1 METRK
6 TKLARQNAR
15 LISES
20 ATRAISTKVPSATK
34 TSVSPLQNKKRKTKA
49 PKDPV
54 QHMNKST
61 TSPVKHNNESTKS
74 PVKPKNEDTKAPKA
88 PVNHVK
94 STKAPVNRTNKSTK
108 PPKALKSKVLKDK
121 KGNFGP
127 KIDSALPFMRK
138 HAKSLEDLAAI
149 RKGSESE
156 QAYGRVTAD
165 TTSPTPPPIALSSA
179 SASAGTATCRNNN
192 EYLTTDGND
201 CRWIGME
208 ESRRQEYC
216 IDPKVAVN
224 CPQICGKCCEDDA
237 EFIFT
242 FTKNCEWLR
251 NPITPTESVER
262 QCASADVQNAC
273 PIGCGLCAAT
283 DAGCEDDDTFVIKT
297 VERNCSWF
305 ASASDDKR
313 QTVCTRIEIKDACPV
328 TCDICQDNVTNEP
341 SQVPSFLPTDS
352 LSSSPSNFPSVS
364 PVMSPSAS
372 PSDVISEIPSVSPSI
387 TPTCHTPPKD
397 PTNSTKTKCAD
408 DPYYETPFG
417 GSCGCELFQGTN
429 CNNWGA
435 LLNETQLDEIWN
447 RCPVSCASPDC
458 VK

>member
-6 TKLARQNAR
+6 TKLARQNAH

-20 ATRAISTKVPSATK
+20 ATRALSTKVPSATK
-34 TSVSPLQNKKRKTKA
+34 QQNKERNTKA

-61 TSPVKHNNESTKS
+61 TSPVKHNYESTKS
-74 PVKPKNEDTKAPKA
+74 PVKPKNKDTKAPKA
-88 PVNHVK
+88 PVNHVI
-94 STKAPVNRTNKSTK
+94 STKAPVNRTNRSTK
-108 PPKALKSKVLKDK
+108 APKVLKK

-127 KIDSALPFMRK
+127 KVDSALPFMRK
-138 HAKSLEDLAAI
+138 HATSLEDLAAI
-149 RKGSESE
+149 RKGSEPE
-156 QAYGRVTAD
+156 QAYGRLPD
-165 TTSPTPPPIALSSA
+165 TTSPTPPPIASAIA

-201 CRWIGME
+201 CRWIGNE

-216 IDPKVAVN
+216 INPKVAVN

-237 EFIFT
+237 EFIHI

-251 NPITPTESVER
+251 NPITPTESAER
-262 QCASADVQNAC
+262 QCASVDVQNAC
-273 PIGCGLCAAT
+273 PIGCGLCTAT
-283 DAGCEDDDTFVIKT
+283 GTGCEDDDTFVIKT
-297 VERNCSWF
+297 LERNCSWF

-313 QTVCTRIEIKDACPV
+313 QTVCKRTEIKDACPV
-328 TCDICQDNVTNEP
+328 TCDICQDNVTDEP
-341 SQVPSFLPTDS
+341 SQVPSFVPTDS
-352 LSSSPSNFPSVS
+352 LSLSPSV
-364 PVMSPSAS
+364 SPSAS
-372 PSDVISEIPSVSPSI
+372 PVTSPSASPLDVISEIPSVSPSI

-417 GSCGCELFQGTN
+417 GSCGCVLFQGTN
-429 CNNWGA
+429 CNDWGA
-435 LLNETQLDEIWN
+435 LLNKTQLEEIWDN
-447 RCPVSCASPDC
+447 CPVSCASPEC